1 MFKRKIAAASVLL
14 AAGLSSGVFAQG
26 ASVTADFTAEKTP
39 VSKDLFGI
47 FYEDINYAA
56 DGGLYGEMIQ
66 NRSFEYQNARKQPT
80 SAWDNVNIKGAKSA
94 SKIKASK
101 KGKPLNENNPT
112 YGTLKV
118 KALGDGIANRGYD
131 GIPFEAGKKYPGYVY
146 LRSTDGTVTEITLQA
161 QSRQSK
167 KVLWESKITGLTKDF
182 KKYEFTV
189 SPNATAEDGI
199 FSLYATAISPD
210 SKGEASFDIDFCSVF
225 RADIYRNEPNGFR
238 KDLAQML
245 EDMHPAFIRFP
256 GGCIVHGADLD
267 NRYEWKNTIGPV
279 EQRKEKMNF
288 WGYEQ
293 SNGIGFFEY
302 LRFCE
307 DIGAEPIPVLSVG
320 MAHNGQISSTA
331 DYENYAQDYLDF
343 LEYATGPADSE
354 WGSKRAEAGHPE
366 PFKVNYIGVGN
377 EDCGQDYLARF
388 QYISTKIKA
397 KYPNVKTIIS
407 SGFTYNDVNFHNAWN
422 QVKAWEKNKKTKN
435 LTDLVDEHYYND
447 YMWFLTNGQ
456 RYDDTKFYP
465 RGEGQPKVFIGEY
478 AAWVDGRRNSLL
490 SALCEAA
497 YMTSIERN
505 GDIVEIASIA
515 PLFARMGNTQWVPDA
530 IWFNNTESYGSP
542 NYYVQKM
549 FMNAKSDQTVKTL
562 VVQPENAVEKKF
574 IGGTVGIG
582 TWATTA
588 NFSNLKLTNTD
599 TKETIFAT
607 DKTLENL
614 DDFREETGAWGIK
627 KGVINQ
633 TSQDINVRAML
644 NNEIEMEGVQNYDFE
659 LTATKVG
666 GAEGFLIMFGVKGK
680 NLYWWNLGGWGNTQS
695 CVEKGT
701 SEARTIVGDSK
712 PINLIQ
718 GKPYKIKIEVRGE
731 TFRCY
736 LDGQL
741 YHEFTDAQSYD
752 PIFVH
757 VGETSDKVIVK
768 IVNMVSS
775 EQNIQINLNG
785 APSLTGSAIVTYL
798 TGDMN
803 DENSF
808 FDKTLVSPKT
818 RTLSGISSNFVYSAP
833 KNSLSILEIQKK

>member
-1 MFKRKIAAASVLL
+1 MLKRKIAVASALL
-14 AAGLSSGVFAQG
+14 AAGIASSSFAQS
-26 ASVTADFTAEKTP
+26 ATINADFSVAKTP

-80 SAWDNVNIKGAKSA
+80 TAWDNVNISGSKSS

-101 KGKPLNENNPT
+101 KGKPLNANNPT
-112 YGTLKV
+112 YGTLTV
-118 KALGDGIANRGYD
+118 KSSGDGIANRGYD
-131 GIPFEAGKKYPGYVY
+131 GIPFEAGKKYPGSVY
-146 LRSTDGTVTEITLQA
+146 LRSTDGSVQEITLRA
-161 QSRQSK
+161 ESRQTK
-167 KVLWESKITGLTKDF
+167 KVLWEGKISGLTSDF

-189 SPNATAEDGI
+189 EPNATAEDGI
-199 FSLYATAISPD
+199 FALYATATTPNA
-210 SKGEASFDIDFCSVF
+210 KGESSFDIDFCSVF

-238 KDLAQML
+238 ADLAQML

-256 GGCIVHGADLD
+256 GGCIVHGSDLN

-279 EQRKEKMNF
+279 EERKEKANF

-320 MAHNGQISSTA
+320 MAHNGEISPVG
-331 DYENYAQDYLDF
+331 DYENYAQDFLDF
-343 LEYATGPADSE
+343 LEYATGPATSE
-354 WGSKRAEAGHPE
+354 WGSKRAQAGHPE

-407 SGFTYNDVNFHNAWN
+407 SGFTYNDTNFHNTWN

-435 LTDLVDEHYYND
+435 ITDLVDEHYYND

-456 RYDDTKFYP
+456 RYDDQKFYP

-478 AAWVDGRRNSLL
+478 AAWVDGRRNNLL
-490 SALCEAA
+490 SALSEAA

-515 PLFARMGNTQWVPDA
+515 PLFARNGYTQWVPDA
-530 IWFNNTESYGSP
+530 IWFTNTEVYGSP

-549 FMNAKSDQTVKTL
+549 YMNAKSDQTIKTS
-562 VVQPENAVEKKF
+562 VEQPENVIPKKY

-588 NFSNLKLTNTD
+588 TFSNLKLTNAD
-599 TKETIFAT
+599 TKEVVFAT
-607 DKTLENL
+607 NKTLNNL
-614 DDFREETGAWGIK
+614 DDFREETGAWKIK
-627 KGVINQ
+627 NGTIQQ
-633 TSQDINVRAML
+633 TSQDINVRAIL
-644 NNEIEMEGVQNYDFE
+644 NNEIDMEGVVNYDFE
-659 LTATKVG
+659 LNATKTG

-701 SEARTIVGDSK
+701 SEARSIISDSK
-712 PINLIQ
+712 PISLIAN
-718 GKPYKIKIEVRGE
+718 KVYKIKIEVRGE
-731 TFRCY
+731 SFKCY

-752 PIFVH
+752 PIFAH
-757 VGETSDKVIVK
+757 VGETDDSVIIKV
-768 IVNMVSS
+768 VNLAPKA
-775 EQNIQINLNG
+775 QDIQINLNA
-785 APSLTGSAIVTYL
+785 APSLSETASVTYL
-798 TGDMN
+798 SGDLN

-808 FDKTLVSPKT
+808 FDKTLVSPKEEQI
-818 RTLSGISSNFVYSAP
+818 SGVSSNFVYSARA
-833 KNSLSILEIQKK
+833 NSLSILKIQKK

>member
-1 MFKRKIAAASVLL
+1 MLKRKIAVASALL
-14 AAGLSSGVFAQG
+14 AAGIASSSFAQS
-26 ASVTADFTAEKTP
+26 ATINADFSAAKTP

-80 SAWDNVNIKGAKSA
+80 TAWDNVNISGSKSS

-101 KGKPLNENNPT
+101 KGKPLNANNPT
-112 YGTLKV
+112 YGTLTV
-118 KALGDGIANRGYD
+118 KASGDGIANRGYD
-131 GIPFEAGKKYPGYVY
+131 GIPFEAGKKYPGSVY
-146 LRSTDGTVTEITLQA
+146 LRSTDGSVQEITLRA
-161 QSRQSK
+161 ESRQTK
-167 KVLWESKITGLTKDF
+167 KVLWEGKISGLTSDF

-189 SPNATAEDGI
+189 EPNATAEDGI
-199 FSLYATAISPD
+199 FALYATATTPNA
-210 SKGEASFDIDFCSVF
+210 KGESSFDIDFCSVF

-238 KDLAQML
+238 ADLAQML

-256 GGCIVHGADLD
+256 GGCIVHGSDLN

-279 EQRKEKMNF
+279 EERKEKANF

-320 MAHNGQISSTA
+320 MAHNGEISPVG
-331 DYENYAQDYLDF
+331 DYENYAQDFLDF
-343 LEYATGPADSE
+343 LEYATGPATSE
-354 WGSKRAEAGHPE
+354 WGSKRAQAGHPE

-407 SGFTYNDVNFHNAWN
+407 SGFTYNDTNFHNTWN

-435 LTDLVDEHYYND
+435 ITDLVDEHYYND

-456 RYDDTKFYP
+456 RYDDQKFYP

-478 AAWVDGRRNSLL
+478 AAWVDGRRNNLL
-490 SALCEAA
+490 AALSEAA

-515 PLFARMGNTQWVPDA
+515 PLFARNGYTQWVPDA
-530 IWFNNTESYGSP
+530 IWFTNTEVYGSP

-549 FMNAKSDQTVKTL
+549 YMNAKSDQTIKTS
-562 VVQPENAVEKKF
+562 VEQPENVIPKKY

-588 NFSNLKLTNTD
+588 TFSNLKVTNAD
-599 TKETIFAT
+599 TKEVVFAT
-607 DKTLENL
+607 DKTLNNL
-614 DDFREETGAWGIK
+614 DDFREETGAWKIK
-627 KGVINQ
+627 NGTIQQ
-633 TSQDINVRAML
+633 TSQDINVRAIL
-644 NNEIEMEGVQNYDFE
+644 NNEIDMEGVVNYDFE
-659 LTATKVG
+659 LNATKTG

-701 SEARTIVGDSK
+701 SEARSIISDSK
-712 PINLIQ
+712 PINLITS
-718 GKPYKIKIEVRGE
+718 KVYKIKIEVRGE
-731 TFRCY
+731 SFKCY

-752 PIFVH
+752 PIFAH
-757 VGETSDKVIVK
+757 VGETDDSVIIKV
-768 IVNMVSS
+768 VNLAPKA
-775 EQNIQINLNG
+775 QDIQINLNA
-785 APSLTGSAIVTYL
+785 APSLSETASVTYL
-798 TGDMN
+798 SGDLN

-808 FDKTLVSPKT
+808 FDKTLVSPKEEQI
-818 RTLSGISSNFVYSAP
+818 SGVSSNFVYSARA
-833 KNSLSILEIQKK
+833 NSLSILKIQKK

>member
-1 MFKRKIAAASVLL
+1 MLKRKIAIASALL
-14 AAGLSSGVFAQG
+14 TAGIASSSFAQS
-26 ASVTADFTAEKTP
+26 ATITADFSAAKTA

-80 SAWDNVNIKGAKSA
+80 SAWENVNINGSKSS

-101 KGKPLNENNPT
+101 KGKPLNANNPT
-112 YGTLKV
+112 YGTLTV

-131 GIPFEAGKKYPGYVY
+131 GIPFESGKKYPGSVY
-146 LRSTDGTVTEITLQA
+146 LRSTDGSVQEITLRA
-161 QSRQSK
+161 ESRQTK
-167 KVLWESKITGLTKDF
+167 KVLWETKVSGLTADF
-182 KKYEFTV
+182 QKFEFTV
-189 SPNATAEDGI
+189 APNATAEDGI
-199 FSLYATAISPD
+199 FALYATATSPNA
-210 SKGEASFDIDFCSVF
+210 KGESSFDIDFCSVF
-225 RADIYRNEPNGFR
+225 RADIYRNEANGFR
-238 KDLAQML
+238 ADLAQML

-256 GGCIVHGADLD
+256 GGCIVHGADLN

-279 EQRKEKMNF
+279 EERKEKGNF

-320 MAHNGQISSTA
+320 MAHNGEISPVG
-331 DYENYAQDYLDF
+331 DYENYAQDFLDF

-407 SGFTYNDVNFHNAWN
+407 SGFTYNDTNFHNAWN

-435 LTDLVDEHYYND
+435 ITDLVDEHYYND

-456 RYDDTKFYP
+456 RYDDQKFYP

-478 AAWVDGRRNSLL
+478 AAWVDGRRNNLL
-490 SALCEAA
+490 SALSEAA

-515 PLFARMGNTQWVPDA
+515 PLFARNGYTQWVPDA
-530 IWFNNTESYGSP
+530 IWFNNTEVYGSP

-549 FMNAKSDQTVKTL
+549 YMNAKSDQTIKTS
-562 VVQPENAVEKKF
+562 VEQPENVIPKKY

-588 NFSNLKLTNTD
+588 TFSNLKLTNAD
-599 TKETIFAT
+599 TKEVVFAT
-607 DKTLENL
+607 DKTLNNL
-614 DDFREETGAWGIK
+614 DDFREETGAWKIK
-627 KGVINQ
+627 NGTIQQ
-633 TSQDINVRAML
+633 TSQDINVRAIL
-644 NNEIEMEGVQNYDFE
+644 NNEIDMEGVTNYDFE
-659 LTATKVG
+659 LNATKTG

-701 SEARTIVGDSK
+701 SEARSIISDSK
-712 PINLIQ
+712 PISLI
-718 GKPYKIKIEVRGE
+718 GNKVYKIKIEVRGE
-731 TFRCY
+731 SFKCY

-752 PIFVH
+752 PIFAH
-757 VGETSDKVIVK
+757 VGETDDSVIIK
-768 IVNMVSS
+768 IVNLAPKA
-775 EQNIQINLNG
+775 QDIQINLNG
-785 APSLTGSAIVTYL
+785 APSLSETASVTYL
-798 TGDMN
+798 SGDLN

-808 FDKTLVSPKT
+808 FDKTLVSPKEEKI
-818 RTLSGISSNFVYSAP
+818 SGVSSNFVYSSRA
-833 KNSLSILEIQKK
+833 NSLSILKIQKN